1 MSNFAHMGRLLAID
15 YGRKRCGIAVTDTL
29 RLVATGLTTVRTCD
43 LVSFIKG
50 YVESEQVDAI
60 IVGQPTTM
68 KGEPSESMRYI
79 TPGINAL
86 RKILP
91 SDIEIR
97 MWDERFTS
105 AIAHR
110 SMLDSGMKKSRRQ
123 DKAIVD
129 EMAATIILNDY
140 LQSKSYLK

>member
-1 MSNFAHMGRLLAID
+1 MGRLLAID
-15 YGRKRCGIAVTDTL
+15 YGRKRCGIAVTDSL

-43 LVSFIKG
+43 LTSFIKE
-50 YVESEQVDAI
+50 YVSREPVDAI
-60 IVGQPTTM
+60 IVGKPSTM
-68 KGEPSESMRYI
+68 RGEPSESMRYI

-86 RKILP
+86 RKVLP
-91 SDIEIR
+91 PDMEIT

-105 AIAHR
+105 AIAHK
-110 SMLDSGMKKSRRQ
+110 SMLDSGMKKSKRQ

-140 LQSKSYLK
+140 LQSKSYSLK